1 MVLCLAFTGACRT
14 EIEQLLRSDVQLIDG
29 VRCFSLIESDDEA
42 GDLKKELK
50 MRRVA
55 GSSRCIVS

>member
-1 MVLCLAFTGACRT
+1 
-14 EIEQLLRSDVQLIDG
+14 LIDG